1 MNEERK
7 MLGSHAKCKS
17 HIINEIDLGPWTD
30 DELDYLDR
38 IGQITISLDEP
49 VAQINKTD
57 EEILEWSE
65 EIDVLDLETDQYLE
79 D

>member
-1 MNEERK
+1 

-38 IGQITISLDEP
+38 IGQITITLDEP
-49 VAQINKTD
+49 VEQTNKTD
-57 EEILEWSE
+57 EEILEWSDE
-65 EIDVLDLETDQYLE
+65 VDVLDLETDQYLE

>member
-1 MNEERK
+1 

-38 IGQITISLDEP
+38 IGQITITLDEP
-49 VAQINKTD
+49 VEQTNKTD

-65 EIDVLDLETDQYLE
+65 EVDVLDLETDQYLE

>member
-1 MNEERK
+1 
-7 MLGSHAKCKS
+7 MLGTHEKCKS
-17 HIINEIDLGPWTD
+17 HIINEIDLAPWTD

-49 VAQINKTD
+49 VAQINKTE

>member
-1 MNEERK
+1 

-38 IGQITISLDEP
+38 IGQITITLDEP
-49 VAQINKTD
+49 VTQTNKTE

-65 EIDVLDLETDQYLE
+65 EVDVLDLETDQYLE

>member
-1 MNEERK
+1 
-7 MLGSHAKCKS
+7 MLGSHGKCKS
-17 HIINEIDLGPWTD
+17 HIINEIDLSPWTD

-38 IGQITISLDEP
+38 IGQNIITLDEP
-49 VAQINKTD
+49 VGQINKTD

-65 EIDVLDLETDQYLE
+65 EVDVLDLEIDQYLE

>member
-1 MNEERK
+1 MVK
-7 MLGSHAKCKS
+7 T
-17 HIINEIDLGPWTD
+17 IDNDPWTD

-38 IGQITISLDEP
+38 IGKNIIEVEDRPDTN
-49 VAQINKTD
+49 NKSD

-79 D
+79 E

>member
-1 MNEERK
+1 
-7 MLGSHAKCKS
+7 MLDSHGKCKS

-49 VAQINKTD
+49 VGQTNKTD

>member
-1 MNEERK
+1 MFGPHQN
-7 MLGSHAKCKS
+7 CKS
-17 HIINEIDLGPWTD
+17 DLINEMDLGPWTD

-38 IGQITISLDEP
+38 IGQITITLDEP
-49 VAQINKTD
+49 VETNYETI
-57 EEILEWSE
+57 EEVLEWTE

>member
-1 MNEERK
+1 

-49 VAQINKTD
+49 VKQTNKTD

-65 EIDVLDLETDQYLE
+65 EVDVLDLEIDQYLE

>member
-1 MNEERK
+1 

-17 HIINEIDLGPWTD
+17 HIINEIDLDPWTD

-38 IGQITISLDEP
+38 IGQITITLDEP
-49 VAQINKTD
+49 VAQINKTE

-65 EIDVLDLETDQYLE
+65 EIDLLDLETDQYLE

>member
-1 MNEERK
+1 
-7 MLGSHAKCKS
+7 MLDSHGKCKS
-17 HIINEIDLGPWTD
+17 QIINEIDLGPWTD

-38 IGQITISLDEP
+38 IGQNTISLDEP
-49 VAQINKTD
+49 VGQTNKTD

>member
-1 MNEERK
+1 
-7 MLGSHAKCKS
+7 MLGSHGKCKS
-17 HIINEIDLGPWTD
+17 QIINEIDLSPWTD

-38 IGQITISLDEP
+38 IGQNTITLDEP
-49 VAQINKTD
+49 VGQTNKTD

-65 EIDVLDLETDQYLE
+65 EIDVLDLEIDQYLE

>member
-1 MNEERK
+1 
-7 MLGSHAKCKS
+7 MLDSHAKCKS
-17 HIINEIDLGPWTD
+17 QIINEIDLSPWTD

-38 IGQITISLDEP
+38 IGQITITVDET
-49 VAQINKTD
+49 IGTNKTD

-65 EIDVLDLETDQYLE
+65 EIDVLDLEIDQYLE

>member
-1 MNEERK
+1 
-7 MLGSHAKCKS
+7 MLGSHGKCKS
-17 HIINEIDLGPWTD
+17 QIINEIDLGPWTD

-49 VAQINKTD
+49 VGQTNKTD

>member
-1 MNEERK
+1 
-7 MLGSHAKCKS
+7 MLGTHEKCKS
-17 HIINEIDLGPWTD
+17 HIINEIDLDPWTD

-49 VAQINKTD
+49 VAQTNKTD

>member
-1 MNEERK
+1 MVK
-7 MLGSHAKCKS
+7 T
-17 HIINEIDLGPWTD
+17 IDNDPWTD

-38 IGQITISLDEP
+38 IGKNIIEVEDRPDTN
-49 VAQINKTD
+49 NKSD

>member
-1 MNEERK
+1 MFGPHEN
-7 MLGSHAKCKS
+7 CKS
-17 HIINEIDLGPWTD
+17 DLINEMDLGPWTD

-38 IGQITISLDEP
+38 IGQITITLDEP
-49 VAQINKTD
+49 VETNNKTI
-57 EEILEWSE
+57 EEVLEWTE

>member
-1 MNEERK
+1 
-7 MLGSHAKCKS
+7 MLDSHAKCKS
-17 HIINEIDLGPWTD
+17 QIINKMDLDPWTD

-49 VAQINKTD
+49 VGQTNKTD

-65 EIDVLDLETDQYLE
+65 EVDVLDLEIDQYLE

>member
-1 MNEERK
+1 MF
-7 MLGSHAKCKS
+7 GPHAKCKS

-49 VAQINKTD
+49 VTQTNKTD

-65 EIDVLDLETDQYLE
+65 EIDLLDLETDQYLE

>member
-1 MNEERK
+1 

-49 VAQINKTD
+49 VGQTNKTD

-65 EIDVLDLETDQYLE
+65 EVDVLDLETDQYLE

>member
-1 MNEERK
+1 
-7 MLGSHAKCKS
+7 MLGTHEKCKS
-17 HIINEIDLGPWTD
+17 HIINEIDLDPWTD

-49 VAQINKTD
+49 VAQTNKTD

-65 EIDVLDLETDQYLE
+65 EVDVLDLETDQYLE

>member
-1 MNEERK
+1 
-7 MLGSHAKCKS
+7 MLGTHEKCKS
-17 HIINEIDLGPWTD
+17 HIINEIDLDPWTD

-79 D
+79 E

>member
-1 MNEERK
+1 

-38 IGQITISLDEP
+38 IGQITISVDESFGTN
-49 VAQINKTD
+49 NKTD

-65 EIDVLDLETDQYLE
+65 EIDVLDLEIDQYLE

>member
-1 MNEERK
+1 MREERK
-7 MLGSHAKCKS
+7 MSGALVDCQSNLKNKM
-17 HIINEIDLGPWTD
+17 DLDPWTD

-38 IGQITISLDEP
+38 IGQNTITVDK
-49 VAQINKTD
+49 AFDTNNKTI
-57 EEILEWSE
+57 EEVLEWSE

>member
-1 MNEERK
+1 MF
-7 MLGSHAKCKS
+7 GPHAKCKS
-17 HIINEIDLGPWTD
+17 QIINEIDLGPWTD

-49 VAQINKTD
+49 VGQTNKTD

-65 EIDVLDLETDQYLE
+65 EVDVLDLETDQYLE

>member
-1 MNEERK
+1 
-7 MLGSHAKCKS
+7 MLGTHEKCKKL
-17 HIINEIDLGPWTD
+17 IINEIDLDPWTD

-79 D
+79 E

>member
-1 MNEERK
+1 
-7 MLGSHAKCKS
+7 MLGTHEKCKS
-17 HIINEIDLGPWTD
+17 HIINEIDLDPWTD

-38 IGQITISLDEP
+38 IGQITISVDESFDTN
-49 VAQINKTD
+49 NKTD

>member
-1 MNEERK
+1 
-7 MLGSHAKCKS
+7 MLDSHAKCKS
-17 HIINEIDLGPWTD
+17 QIINEIDLGPWTD

-38 IGQITISLDEP
+38 IGQNTISLDEP
-49 VAQINKTD
+49 VGQTNKTD

>member
-1 MNEERK
+1 MFGPHEN
-7 MLGSHAKCKS
+7 CKS
-17 HIINEIDLGPWTD
+17 QIINEIDLGPWTD

-38 IGQITISLDEP
+38 IGQITITLDEP
-49 VAQINKTD
+49 VGQTNKTD

-65 EIDVLDLETDQYLE
+65 EVDVLDLETDQYLE

>member
-1 MNEERK
+1 
-7 MLGSHAKCKS
+7 MLGTHEKCKS
-17 HIINEIDLGPWTD
+17 HIINEIDLDPWTD

-38 IGQITISLDEP
+38 IGQITISVDESFGTN
-49 VAQINKTD
+49 NKTD

>member
-1 MNEERK
+1 MFGPHQN
-7 MLGSHAKCKS
+7 CKS
-17 HIINEIDLGPWTD
+17 DLINEMDLGPWTD

-38 IGQITISLDEP
+38 IGQITITLDEP
-49 VAQINKTD
+49 VETNNKTD

-65 EIDVLDLETDQYLE
+65 EVDVLDLEIDQYLE

>member
-7 MLGSHAKCKS
+7 MLGTHEKCKKL
-17 HIINEIDLGPWTD
+17 IINEIDLDPWTD

-79 D
+79 E